1 VERGTTTLSRPEREH
16 RKPETTRDDQTMS
29 DVLSRLN
36 QVFQDVFDDDELTI
50 NPETA
55 APDVEGWDS
64 LMHVTL
70 VVNVEKAF
78 GVRFSSSEVAALKNV
93 GELVDLIA
101 RHQGGGESVVR
112 A

>member
-1 VERGTTTLSRPEREH
+1 
-16 RKPETTRDDQTMS
+16 MS

-50 NPETA
+50 TTKTTA
-55 APDVEGWDS
+55 QDVEGWDS

-70 VVNVEKAF
+70 LVNVEKAF
-78 GVRFSSSEVAALKNV
+78 GVRFTSSEVAALKNV

-101 RHQGGGESVVR
+101 RRAGAGGGGSLVS

>member
-1 VERGTTTLSRPEREH
+1 
-16 RKPETTRDDQTMS
+16 MS

-50 NPETA
+50 NSETT

-78 GVRFSSSEVAALKNV
+78 GVRFSSSEVAGLKNV
-93 GELVDLIA
+93 GELVDLIV
-101 RHQGGGESVVR
+101 RHQGRAGSVVR